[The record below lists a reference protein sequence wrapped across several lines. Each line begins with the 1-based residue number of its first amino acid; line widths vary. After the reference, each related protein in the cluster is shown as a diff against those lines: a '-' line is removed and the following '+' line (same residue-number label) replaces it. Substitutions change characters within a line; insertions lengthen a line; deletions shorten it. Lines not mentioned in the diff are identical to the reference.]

1 MEGLFFNCISLISID
16 LSHLFTKTVRNNF
29 SMFYNCHSSLI
40 LQMWLIGLDN
50 SVYAII
56 DWNKITNKSRA
67 QYRLREEYRKTKL
80 DLFDA
85 NGLADIFSRKVIA
98 CIESLL
104 LCNVPLSHFTN
115 SSIEYYNLY
124 YNALEKTFSIVYE
137 LTPFKVIFNLKT
149 IEIAIEDSDNKDL
162 IKIGQNGI
170 LYIIINYN
178 DPENI
183 FIESELEGFNFE
195 VSFEGGKANED

>member
-1 MEGLFFNCISLISID
+1 M
-16 LSHLFTKTVRNNF
+16 
-29 SMFYNCHSSLI
+29 SLI
-40 LQMWLIGLDN
+40 LQMWWIGLDN
-50 SVYAII
+50 SVYAIM
-56 DWNKITNKSRA
+56 DWNKITNKSTA

-85 NGLADIFSRKVIA
+85 NGLADIFGRKVIA

-124 YNALEKTFSIVYE
+124 YNTSEKTFSIVYE

-149 IEIAIEDSDNKDL
+149 IEIAIEDNDNKDL

-170 LYIIINYN
+170 IYIITNYN

-195 VSFEGGKANED
+195 VSFTDGKANEDHFIK